1 MIGLANV
8 IIGTKLFKNLHLP
21 GRASS
26 ENGRKRPRGMKATTA
41 VILGSLVYRSCVAL
55 AISLGMAASDL
66 KLVTSVLF
74 LIILVMSNRKGKKVT
89 VHA

>member
-1 MIGLANV
+1 
-8 IIGTKLFKNLHLP
+8 
-21 GRASS
+21 
-26 ENGRKRPRGMKATTA
+26 MKATTA